1 MYNKNYDDF
10 DNTGRKYYEIVV
22 VIIICLPEVIRDHK
36 ISMFHS
42 NREILFLLGI
52 VMAVTAL
59 LSCKYLQT
67 TFRFVCVFILLF
79 ICMFVNHSKI
89 WQNKEQFKLK
99 AF

>member
-1 MYNKNYDDF
+1 MKMYNKNYDDF

-59 LSCKYLQT
+59 LSCKYFTNYFQ
-67 TFRFVCVFILLF
+67 VCLHIYFAIYLYVCKPL
-79 ICMFVNHSKI
+79 
-89 WQNKEQFKLK
+89 
-99 AF
+99 